1 MRVSLRRH
9 MRVIVVLC
17 LTLALAAAFAAP
29 KIIQASGETITDFS
43 PDNGP
48 ARTVIAVHGSGLLFT
63 NSVTIGGISARWRV
77 HSTSW
82 IDVLVPDTAPSG
94 SIAITTSM
102 GGAATSATNFTVIP
116 GVLLNPT
123 PPPSLVGP
131 MRVPPAPSASPA
143 GIVTAQGSGFA
154 PGETV
159 NLSLD
164 ATGLGAA
171 TADANGAFSAT
182 TLVVPDQTTLGA
194 HQVNATGVTSAST
207 AQASLQLIPSWPQ
220 FGMNPAH
227 TGTNS
232 AETVISIVNAN
243 TLRFKWQATIPEGF
257 RLDDEATVADGN
269 VFVSA
274 HPCYLYAFAVDTGA
288 LRWQYKMQLNG
299 VTCDL
304 TPTGPGV
311 GHSTPTVAHGMVF
324 APYGGAVW
332 ALNDQTGAF
341 LWHTPQAGYTETTYA
356 DGRLYTTD
364 GVNVYALD
372 LATGGVLWTWTSGV
386 STALAGNPAIAV
398 DQGRV
403 WVVNANGLLTALNA
417 ATGAFIRSI
426 QLQRQSNNVGPGPT
440 ISNGVVWVALPG
452 ANANPLSARSAL
464 YAIDASTGTIK
475 FSTFTV
481 MGAVFAPLAVDPTGV
496 YTCGYQAYLQAYN
509 LPSYTVRWTTQ
520 FRCGYR
526 SALRVVHSS
535 GINNDAGFAV
545 SSALPYEAS
554 LIILNM
560 ATGSTPAG
568 GPFAEYGADG
578 ASSSIVNGVW
588 YVGSMESLGGGK
600 YASTIYAAAPLG
612 TF

>member
-1 MRVSLRRH
+1 MRV
-9 MRVIVVLC
+9 VIALC

-29 KIIQASGETITDFS
+29 KIIQASGATITDFS
-43 PDNGP
+43 PTSGT
-48 ARTVIAVHGSGLLFT
+48 ARTVVAVHGSGLLFT
-63 NSVTIGGISARWRV
+63 NGVTIGGAPARWRV

-94 SIAITTSM
+94 PIAITTSM
-102 GGAATSATNFTVIP
+102 GGATSATNFTVTP
-116 GVLLNPT
+116 GVLLNPS

-131 MRVPPAPSASPA
+131 SRMPPAPTASPA

-159 NLSLD
+159 NLALD

-171 TADANGAFSAT
+171 TADANGAFTAT

-194 HQVNATGVTSAST
+194 HQVNATGATSAST
-207 AQASLQLIPSWPQ
+207 VQAPLQLIPSWPQ
-220 FGMNPAH
+220 FGMNAAH

-232 AETVISIVNAN
+232 VETVISIANAN
-243 TLRFKWQATIPEGF
+243 TFRTKWQATIPEGF
-257 RLDDEATVADGN
+257 KLDSEPTVADGN

-274 HPCYLYAFAVDTGA
+274 HPCYLYAFAVNTGA
-288 LRWQYKMQLNG
+288 LRWQYKMQLSG
-299 VTCDL
+299 VTCTL

-311 GHSTPTVAHGMVF
+311 GYSTPTVAHGMVF
-324 APYGGAVW
+324 APYGGAIW

-341 LWHTPQAGYTETTYA
+341 LWHTPQAGYTEVTYA

-364 GVNVYALD
+364 GVNVYTLD
-372 LATGGVLWTWTSGV
+372 LATGGVLWTWTSGD

-403 WVVNANGLLTALNA
+403 WVINALGLLTALDGS
-417 ATGAFIRSI
+417 TGAFIRSV
-426 QLQRQSNNVGPGPT
+426 QLTPQSNNVGPGPT
-440 ISNGVVWVALPG
+440 IANATVWVALPG
-452 ANANPLSARSAL
+452 ANANPLNARSAL
-464 YAIDASTGTIK
+464 YAIDASTGAIK

-509 LPSYTVRWTTQ
+509 VPSYAVRWTTQ
-520 FRCGYR
+520 FHCGYR

-535 GINNDAGFAV
+535 GVNNDAGFAI
-545 SSALPYEAS
+545 SSALPFEAT
-554 LIILNM
+554 LAILNM

-568 GPFAEYGADG
+568 GPFTEYGADG
-578 ASSSIVNGVW
+578 ASTSIVNGVW

-600 YASTIYAAAPLG
+600 YASSVYAFAPLG

>member
-1 MRVSLRRH
+1 MRFLLRRH
-9 MRVIVVLC
+9 MRVVIALC
-17 LTLALAAAFAAP
+17 LALALAAAFAAP
-29 KIIQASGETITDFS
+29 KVIQASGATITDFS
-43 PDNGP
+43 PASGP
-48 ARTVIAVHGSGLLFT
+48 ARTVVAVHGSGLIFT
-63 NSVTIGGISARWRV
+63 NGVTIGGVSARWRV

-94 SIAITTSM
+94 PIAITSM
-102 GGAATSATNFTVIP
+102 GGGATSATNFTVTP
-116 GVLLNPT
+116 GVLLNPS

-154 PGETV
+154 PGETI
-159 NLSLD
+159 NLALD

-194 HQVNATGVTSAST
+194 HQVNATGATSAST

-220 FGMNPAH
+220 FGMDAAH

-232 AETVISIVNAN
+232 VETVISIANAN

-257 RLDDEATVADGN
+257 KLDAEPTVADGN

-288 LRWQYKMQLNG
+288 LRWEYKMQLSG
-299 VTCDL
+299 VTCTL

-324 APYGGAVW
+324 APYGGAIW

-341 LWHTPQAGYTETTYA
+341 LWHTTQAGYTEVTYA

-403 WVVNANGLLTALNA
+403 WVVHALGLLTALDG
-417 ATGAFIRSI
+417 ATGAFIRSV
-426 QLQRQSNNVGPGPT
+426 QLAPQSNNVGPGPT
-440 ISNGVVWVALPG
+440 IANATVWVALPG
-452 ANANPLSARSAL
+452 ANANPLNARSAL
-464 YAIDASTGTIK
+464 YAIDASTGAIK

-509 LPSYTVRWTTQ
+509 LPSYAVRWTSP
-520 FRCGYR
+520 FHCGYR

-535 GINNDAGFAV
+535 GVNNDTGFAV
-545 SSALPYEAS
+545 SSALPFEAS
-554 LIILNM
+554 LAILNM
-560 ATGSTPAG
+560 ATGSGIAG
-568 GPFAEYGADG
+568 GPFTEYGADG
-578 ASSSIVNGVW
+578 ASTSIVNGVW

-600 YASTIYAAAPLG
+600 YASSVYAAAPLG